1 MALPTLTPEQRDNAL
16 AKARE
21 TRQAR
26 AALLSE
32 IKSGETT
39 IHDVLDRAQS
49 DPVAG
54 KIKVSQL
61 VRSLPGYGQA
71 KAAALMHE
79 VGIAEDR
86 RVGGLGSRQ
95 REALV
100 RALG

>member
-39 IHDVLDRAQS
+39 IPDVLDRAQS

-71 KAAALMHE
+71 KADALMHE

-86 RVGGLGSRQ
+86 PVGGLGSRR

-100 RALG
+100 SALG